1 MDKLLQEL
9 LELEDSIFTSED
21 DERLCLKVPGYGYNF
36 ISKDPR
42 SLDDI
47 GVIAEAIR
55 IWIAHRGWKFYH
67 TPIEQIEHSIGISIG
82 NNEQVASVSSSYI
95 HALISSY
102 IKALKA
108 TA

>member
-9 LELEDSIFTSED
+9 LELDPDNISESWD
-21 DERLCLKVPGYGYNF
+21 CFCLKVPGYGNPCVL
-36 ISKDPR
+36 KDSR
-42 SLDDI
+42 SI
-47 GVIAEAIR
+47 QGVGVIAEAIR

-67 TPIEQIEHSIGISIG
+67 TPIGQIEHSIDISIG
-82 NNEQVASVSSSYI
+82 NNDQVASVSSSYI